1 MVNYHHSVIFM
12 IIQGEYVLIVTIF
25 VALLQCCSIR
35 IILSLKVI
43 SGQCGN
49 GYTTIVAVLIAMN
62 CLITYHLLGLQ
73 HDTFYTP
80 DSHFLAFTGA
90 NYIKQNLLVYR
101 YFSHKIV
108 CFPCHCHTTDV
119 LKKRPLLKRH
129 ACTPNQI
136 SPLAN
141 FSPSSVVLL
150 SYLILF
156 SLCELVWGQRL
167 CHIAYTY
174 TLMVAI

>member
-1 MVNYHHSVIFM
+1 MFM

-25 VALLQCCSIR
+25 VALFQCCSIR
-35 IILSLKVI
+35 IILSLKMI

-49 GYTTIVAVLIAMN
+49 GYTTIVAVLITMN

-80 DSHFLAFTGA
+80 DSHFLAFTSA

-129 ACTPNQI
+129 TCTPQSNL
-136 SPLAN
+136 PPCN

-150 SYLILF
+150 PYLILF
-156 SLCELVWGQRL
+156 SYVSLCGVKDS
-167 CHIAYTY
+167 
-174 TLMVAI
+174 AI